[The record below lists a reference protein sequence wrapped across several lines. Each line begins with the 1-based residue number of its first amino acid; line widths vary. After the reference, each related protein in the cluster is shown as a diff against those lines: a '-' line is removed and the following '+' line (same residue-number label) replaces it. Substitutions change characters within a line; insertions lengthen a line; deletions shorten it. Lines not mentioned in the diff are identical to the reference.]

1 MAEPAARTIIRNG
14 RLLDIEG
21 HAAPPA
27 DLLIESGTIAAIGAP
42 GLAAPEDAA
51 VIDASNQLL
60 MPGLVNAHTHGHGN
74 LAKGMGDVWTLE
86 LLLNA
91 GPYLNGHRSLEDK
104 YLSGLLGGLDM
115 IRGGTTACYDL
126 MHEFPLPTAEGLAAV
141 ARGYNEAGVRV
152 VLAPMV
158 ADHSFFEAIP
168 GLMDAL
174 PQPLARA
181 VERFRLAPAET
192 ALAALRGI
200 VSGWSGD
207 PLRAPI
213 ALAPTIPLHC
223 SDGFITGCGALAREY
238 GTALQMHLAESRIQA
253 VSGLRRYGKTLTA
266 HLDALGFLGPNFTG
280 AHGVWLDA
288 DDIAR
293 LADRG
298 CAIAHNAGSN
308 MRLGSGIAPA
318 RQMATRGVTV
328 GIGTDGA
335 SCSDNQNMFEAMRL
349 ASFAS
354 RLLGT
359 NYHGWLRT
367 EEVLT
372 MATAGSA
379 RALGLGNAIG
389 KLAQGYQADIVFLD
403 LDHPNL
409 IPLNDP
415 VNQLVHSENGGAV
428 DSVMIGGRMVLEH
441 GRFPGID
448 IGALRARIADRV
460 AELKDK
466 TRELKSL
473 ADQLEDIVGRF
484 CVGLAREPYPIER
497 RMPHAS

>member
-1 MAEPAARTIIRNG
+1 MVAPAHTIIRNG
-14 RLLDIEG
+14 LVLDIAE
-21 HAAPPA
+21 HAARPA
-27 DLLIESGTIAAIGAP
+27 DILIASDTIAAIGPP
-42 GLAAPEDAA
+42 GLAAPQDAI
-51 VIDASNQLL
+51 VLDASDRML
-60 MPGLVNAHTHGHGN
+60 MPGLINAHTHGHGN

-115 IRGGTTACYDL
+115 IRCGTTACYDL
-126 MHEFPLPTAEGLAAV
+126 MHEFPLPTADGLAAV
-141 ARGYNEAGVRV
+141 ARGYSEAGLRV

-158 ADHSFFEAIP
+158 ADHSFYQAIP
-168 GLMDAL
+168 GLIDAL
-174 PQPLARA
+174 PPALARA
-181 VERFRLAPAET
+181 VERFRLAPAEET
-192 ALAALRGI
+192 LAALRTI
-200 VSGWSGD
+200 VTDWRGD
-207 PLRAPI
+207 GGRTRI

-223 SDGFITGCGALAREY
+223 SDAFIIGCRDLADEFGA
-238 GTALQMHLAESRIQA
+238 GLQMHLAESRVQA

-266 HLDALGFLGPNFTG
+266 HLDALGLLGPNFTG
-280 AHGVWLDA
+280 AHGVWLDG
-288 DDIAR
+288 DDIGR

-298 CAIAHNAGSN
+298 CAIAHNPGSN
-308 MRLGSGIAPA
+308 MRLGSGIAAA
-318 RQMATRGVTV
+318 RQMAARGVAL

-359 NYHGWLRT
+359 DYRDWLRT
-367 EEVLT
+367 EEVLA
-372 MATAGSA
+372 MATEGSA
-379 RALGLGNAIG
+379 RALGLGDVIG
-389 KLAQGYQADIVFLD
+389 KLAVGYQADIVFLD

-448 IGALRARIADRV
+448 IAALRGKVADRV
-460 AELKDK
+460 AELHAK
-466 TRELKSL
+466 TGELRNL
-473 ADQLEDIVGRF
+473 AHELEDVVGRF

-497 RMPHAS
+497 RLPHAH

>member
-1 MAEPAARTIIRNG
+1 MAGTARTIIRHG
-14 RLLDIEG
+14 RLLDIAG

-27 DLLIESGTIAAIGAP
+27 DILVAGDTIAEIGAP

-51 VIDASNQLL
+51 VIDASNRLL

-115 IRGGTTACYDL
+115 IRSGTTACYDL

-174 PQPLARA
+174 PPALARA

-192 ALAALRGI
+192 ALAALRSI

-207 PLRAPI
+207 ALRAPI

-223 SDGFITGCGALAREY
+223 SDAFINGCGALAREY

-253 VSGLRRYGKTLTA
+253 VSGIRRYGKTLTA
-266 HLDALGFLGPNFTG
+266 HLDAIGFLGPNFTG
-280 AHGVWLDA
+280 AHGV
-288 DDIAR
+288 
-293 LADRG
+293 
-298 CAIAHNAGSN
+298 
-308 MRLGSGIAPA
+308 
-318 RQMATRGVTV
+318 
-328 GIGTDGA
+328 
-335 SCSDNQNMFEAMRL
+335 
-349 ASFAS
+349 
-354 RLLGT
+354 
-359 NYHGWLRT
+359 
-367 EEVLT
+367 
-372 MATAGSA
+372 
-379 RALGLGNAIG
+379 
-389 KLAQGYQADIVFLD
+389 
-403 LDHPNL
+403 
-409 IPLNDP
+409 
-415 VNQLVHSENGGAV
+415 
-428 DSVMIGGRMVLEH
+428 
-441 GRFPGID
+441 
-448 IGALRARIADRV
+448 
-460 AELKDK
+460 
-466 TRELKSL
+466 
-473 ADQLEDIVGRF
+473 
-484 CVGLAREPYPIER
+484 
-497 RMPHAS
+497 